1 MKILVYEYNGFTME
15 EYVQVLS
22 SLGHEVI
29 VITNFEENTNILS
42 ESLENKFI
50 KTLVEFKPDFI
61 FSINFFKVISCICER
76 ENIKYVSW
84 IVDNPLNDLYSSLAF
99 NKCNYI
105 FLFDESQ
112 YNEFKNRGLTHV
124 YYLPLCVN
132 TNRLD
137 LINISQEDI
146 SKYSSDVSF
155 VGRLYNN
162 NRFDNIKRLTP
173 YIKGYVDGLIRAQ
186 ANVVGYNFTE
196 RSLNPYF
203 IEQFVKYAK
212 YSLADDIDI
221 PVEKLIAHEFIDRKC
236 NQFDRIRTLNVI
248 SEICK
253 LTIFSSD
260 NLDIIPKAVSG
271 GMVSYLDEMPKVFK
285 LSKINLNPTSK
296 SIITGIPLRAFDIM
310 GAGGFLLTSYQL
322 ELEKYFEFDKD
333 LVVYYSLE
341 DLKDKILY
349 YLEHENER
357 KDIAYNGYI
366 KVKEQH
372 NMLDK
377 LNYIIKTVAERDLL

>member
-1 MKILVYEYNGFTME
+1 MKILVYEYNGFPVD
-15 EYVQVLS
+15 EYIQVLS

-29 VITNFEENTNILS
+29 VINNLEKNTNILS
-42 ESLENKFI
+42 ESLENKFN
-50 KTLVEFKPDFI
+50 KMLLEFKPDFI
-61 FSINFFKVISCICER
+61 FSINFFKVISYICER
-76 ENIKYVSW
+76 ENIKYVAW
-84 IVDNPLNDLYSSLAF
+84 IVDNPLLDLYSNLAF

-105 FLFDESQ
+105 FLFDELQ

-137 LINISQEDI
+137 SINISQEDI
-146 SKYSSDVSF
+146 EKYSKDVAF

-162 NRFDNIKRLTP
+162 NRFDDIKRLPP
-173 YIKGYVDGLIRAQ
+173 YVQGYVEGLVRAQ
-186 ANVVGYNFTE
+186 ANVVGYSFTE

-203 IEQFVKYAK
+203 VEQFIKYAK
-212 YSLADDIDI
+212 YTLPEDIDI
-221 PVEKLIAHEFIDRKC
+221 PVEKLISHEFIDRKC
-236 NQFDRIRTLNVI
+236 TQFDRIKTFNAI
-248 SEICK
+248 SEICN
-253 LTIFSSD
+253 LTIFSD
-260 NLDIIPKAVSG
+260 DKLDIIPKAVNG
-271 GMVSYLDEMPKVFK
+271 GIVSYLDEMSKVFK
-285 LSKINLNPTSK
+285 LTKINLNPTSK
-296 SIITGIPLRAFDIM
+296 SIVTGIPLRAFDIM

-372 NMLDK
+372 NMIDK
-377 LNYIIKTVAERDLL
+377 LKYIIKTVME